1 MGDFVLALVK
11 FKMAECFFLKRIPFQ
26 NRFLR
31 RNKGRYT
38 FRTDNSTQL
47 RQISSFYFQLEVAV
61 DTLEAKYTSNVSR
74 GKDREIQQL
83 LPSQGMALRM
93 LTKIHDKIIR
103 RLRSKPSLATP
114 WRSNFT
120 MDVPFEVFEVTLRH
134 IYLPTFSE
142 I

>member
-1 MGDFVLALVK
+1 MFHQRRVVSHERFCFGFGKIQDGEF
-11 FKMAECFFLKRIPFQ
+11 FFLMRIPFQ

-38 FRTDNSTQL
+38 SQTDNSTQL
-47 RQISSFYFQLEVAV
+47 RQMSSFYFQLEVAV
-61 DTLEAKYTSNVSR
+61 DPLEAKYTSNVSR

-120 MDVPFEVFEVTLRH
+120 MDVPLR
-134 IYLPTFSE
+134 YLK
-142 I
+142 